1 LRIPRL
7 PEKGIEFE
15 YDRFKASPAL
25 RADWETDGM
34 FARCLADALVLVF
47 LRLLGGVR
55 LARGTNSVITGQ
67 KVEPLNLSTNRNRMN
82 LVLSAVSALD
92 HPMAGE

>member
-1 LRIPRL
+1 
-7 PEKGIEFE
+7 
-15 YDRFKASPAL
+15 
-25 RADWETDGM
+25 M